1 MFSSLKT
8 IAAELK
14 RANDLKEKDIKNKEM
29 YGWYIR
35 PNPSL
40 AGGNIAASSGMTYT
54 GGTTD
59 VSGITYTTT
68 GDPYK

>member
-1 MFSSLKT
+1 MFKTLKT

-35 PNPSL
+35 ANPNL
-40 AGGNIAASSGMTYT
+40 TVGTAANPNMTYT
-54 GGTTD
+54 
-59 VSGITYTTT
+59 T
-68 GDPYK
+68 GADPYNIR

>member
-1 MFSSLKT
+1 MIKALKT

-35 PNPSL
+35 ANPNVTLSN
-40 AGGNIAASSGMTYT
+40 GYNTGMT
-54 GGTTD
+54 
-59 VSGITYTTT
+59 
-68 GDPYK
+68 

>member
-1 MFSSLKT
+1 MFKTLKI

-35 PNPSL
+35 ANPNVT
-40 AGGNIAASSGMTYT
+40 SSNGYNTGMTYT
-54 GGTTD
+54 TTL
-59 VSGITYTTT
+59 
-68 GDPYK
+68 DPYR

>member
-1 MFSSLKT
+1 MIKALKT

-35 PNPSL
+35 ANPNVTL
-40 AGGNIAASSGMTYT
+40 SSGYNTGMTYT
-54 GGTTD
+54 TA
-59 VSGITYTTT
+59 
-68 GDPYK
+68 GDPYR

>member
-1 MFSSLKT
+1 MIKALKT

-35 PNPSL
+35 ANPNVTLSN
-40 AGGNIAASSGMTYT
+40 GYNTGM
-54 GGTTD
+54 
-59 VSGITYTTT
+59 SYTTT
-68 GDPYK
+68 SDPYR

>member
-1 MFSSLKT
+1 MIKALKT

-35 PNPSL
+35 ANPNVTLSN
-40 AGGNIAASSGMTYT
+40 GYNTGMTYT
-54 GGTTD
+54 T
-59 VSGITYTTT
+59 V
-68 GDPYK
+68 GDPYR

>member
-1 MFSSLKT
+1 MIKALKT

-35 PNPSL
+35 PNVT
-40 AGGNIAASSGMTYT
+40 SSDRYT
-54 GGTTD
+54 GASTPIAG
-59 VSGITYTTT
+59 YTTT
-68 GDPYK
+68 YER

>member
-1 MFSSLKT
+1 MIKALKT

-35 PNPSL
+35 DNPNVTLSN
-40 AGGNIAASSGMTYT
+40 GYNTGMTYT
-54 GGTTD
+54 TA
-59 VSGITYTTT
+59 
-68 GDPYK
+68 GDPYR

>member
-1 MFSSLKT
+1 MIKALKT

-35 PNPSL
+35 PNPNL
-40 AGGNIAASSGMTYT
+40 TVGTAANPGMTYT
-54 GGTTD
+54 
-59 VSGITYTTT
+59 T
-68 GDPYK
+68 GADPYNIR

>member
-40 AGGNIAASSGMTYT
+40 AVGGTAASSGMTYT

-59 VSGITYTTT
+59 VSGMMSTT

>member
-1 MFSSLKT
+1 MIKAPKT

-35 PNPSL
+35 ANPNVTLSN
-40 AGGNIAASSGMTYT
+40 GYNTGM
-54 GGTTD
+54 
-59 VSGITYTTT
+59 TYTTT
-68 GDPYK
+68 GDPYR

>member
-1 MFSSLKT
+1 MFKTLKI

-35 PNPSL
+35 ANPNL
-40 AGGNIAASSGMTYT
+40 TVGTAANSGMTYT
-54 GGTTD
+54 T
-59 VSGITYTTT
+59 SS
-68 GDPYK
+68 DPYR